1 MVILVSKMSKK
12 QMNKKNNLD
21 GLQKK
26 AKDEEERLKPG
37 ELREIV
43 LRSLALCCIVGGTIV
58 FPNLPIVIGSIMK
71 LVEEIKEFKV
81 PQSKIK
87 RVLKNLEK
95 REIIFL
101 EERNK
106 EVFVHIKDKENISIL
121 KYSLKALLDFKK
133 KKKNWLGKWFLVIFD
148 VPEEQKNKRNYLR
161 RFLHQLGFFPYQKS
175 VYLFPYECRKEIALI
190 KKIVEG
196 GSYIKYIMA
205 EEIED
210 ENTVKRFFNL

>member
-1 MVILVSKMSKK
+1 MRKISRGGI
-12 QMNKKNNLD
+12 NKKESPNEPQEKTED
-21 GLQKK
+21 G
-26 AKDEEERLKPG
+26 EIRLKPG

-58 FPNLPIVIGSIMK
+58 FPSLPIVIGSIMK
-71 LVEEIKEFKV
+71 LVEEIKEFKI

-95 REIIFL
+95 REIVFL
-101 EERNK
+101 EKKDK
-106 EVFVHIKDKENISIL
+106 EVFVHIKDKENICIL
-121 KYSLKALLDFKK
+121 KYSLKTLLDFKK
-133 KKKNWLGKWFLVIFD
+133 KKKDWRGKWFLVIFD

-161 RFLHQLGFFPYQKS
+161 NFLHQLGFFPYQKS
-175 VYLFPYECRKEIALI
+175 VYLFPYECREEIAFI

-196 GSYIKYIMA
+196 ESYIKYIMA